1 MPAPA
6 AQLAWRG
13 ARAVASLAAVGL
25 AVVVVATVIPV
36 WPLELFEHFRVQYA
50 AAGLV
55 VVIACAG
62 LRIRGYA
69 DAAAIAWL
77 LDLTI
82 LVTGL
87 RPARDLPSGTPVRVL
102 LLNVLTSSSAH
113 ADVARLIADTRPD
126 VIGLVEVDR
135 RWLDALAPALTSYA
149 RLEHPRDDNFG
160 LALYARGTLTGDVE
174 ELGTPLPSLVA
185 HATVDDTAVHIVL
198 THPLPPIS
206 AQASTDLTTQLVAVG
221 GRARS
226 LAAPVLVL
234 GDFNTTPWSRP
245 FAALL
250 SASGLCDT
258 RDGFGIQATFPSSLA
273 IARIPIDHVLVSC
286 TAGVRDRRVER
297 DVGSDHLPVLVDLV
311 VPR

>member
-25 AVVVVATVIPV
+25 AVVVVAPVIPV
-36 WPLELFEHFRVQYA
+36 WPLELFEHFRVQCA

-55 VVIACAG
+55 VVVACAA
-62 LRIRGYA
+62 LRVRTYA

-77 LDLTI
+77 LNLTI

-87 RPARDLPSGTPVRVL
+87 RPARDLPTGTPVRVL

-126 VIGLVEVDR
+126 IIGLVEVDQ
-135 RWLDALAPALTSYA
+135 RWLDALAPALATYA

-160 LALYARGTLTGDVE
+160 LALYARGTLTGNVE

-185 HATVDDTAVHIVL
+185 RATVADTTLHILL
-198 THPLPPIS
+198 THPLPPVS
-206 AQASTDLTTQLVAVG
+206 ALASTNLTTQLVAVG
-221 GRARS
+221 ERS
-226 LAAPVLVL
+226 RTLPGAVVVL

-250 SASGLCDT
+250 SSSALCDT
-258 RDGFGIQATFPSSLA
+258 RDGFGIQATFPSSFAL
-273 IARIPIDHVLVSC
+273 ARIPIDHVLASC
-286 TAGVRDRRVER
+286 SVGVHDRRVER
-297 DVGSDHLPVLVDLV
+297 EVGSDHLPVVVDLV